1 MAFKMISQT
10 LEVNFKFILRF
21 SRLVS
26 ILYSRLATEDG
37 TSKIF
42 GVNLEESLTSEPEN
56 LEY

>member
-10 LEVNFKFILRF
+10 LEVNLKFILRL

-42 GVNLEESLTSEPEN
+42 DVNLEESLTSEPEN